1 MNNYTIMRHIVIN
14 CDCDAVALYLT
25 AFIEKAKKENLN
37 DFDSILKWLLE
48 KAEEPKNEQF

>member
-1 MNNYTIMRHIVIN
+1 MNNYTIMRHVVIN
-14 CDCDAVALYLT
+14 CDCDVIALYLI

-48 KAEEPKNEQF
+48 KAEEPKNE